1 MLYFFLLLLLECGL
15 SAFLAFLLMRATRRS
30 LTGKVRH
37 AVMYLFPVFTAVL
50 LIVFSLLFTVPGIL
64 DAERLLLGE
73 LSPQQVTVDR
83 ITRWNTVLV
92 DGRKLSHAPWGRE
105 PVEGGVYKATIAPRS
120 RIILRLEPADAAVK

>member
-1 MLYFFLLLLLECGL
+1 MLF
-15 SAFLAFLLMRATRRS
+15 RS
-30 LTGKVRH
+30 
-37 AVMYLFPVFTAVL
+37 
-50 LIVFSLLFTVPGIL
+50 
-64 DAERLLLGE
+64 AERLLLGE